1 MTQKKDPTNKRVIY
15 FLVTT
20 SIVFFIGLFWLILF
34 YPDEL
39 PLEDT
44 LTVTLEN
51 ADKVM
56 ISDLEEQ
63 GTYKTTT
70 NPRKIKELVQ
80 YLDHVTYTPARG
92 HETGYVP
99 SRAIIIYIFEQGEH
113 NFIVPYEN
121 EAIIAYNVYRVNKGI
136 IDNQFLA
143 EYYDSL
149 NE

>member
-1 MTQKKDPTNKRVIY
+1 MIQKQDPANKKVIY
-15 FLVTT
+15 FLVVT
-20 SIVFFIGLFWLILF
+20 SIVFLIGLFALILF
-34 YPDEL
+34 YPNEL
-39 PLEDT
+39 RLEDT
-44 LTVTLEN
+44 LTVSLED
-51 ADKVM
+51 ADKVI
-56 ISDLEEQ
+56 ISDLEEK

-70 NPRKIKELVQ
+70 DPQKIKELVQ

-143 EYYDSL
+143 EFYDSL